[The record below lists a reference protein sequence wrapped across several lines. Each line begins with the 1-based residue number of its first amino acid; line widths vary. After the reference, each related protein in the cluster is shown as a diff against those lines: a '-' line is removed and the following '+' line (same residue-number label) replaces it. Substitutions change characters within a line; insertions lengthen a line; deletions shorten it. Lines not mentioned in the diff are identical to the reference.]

1 MTTAKDLLLAAGWKE
16 WDSLISGWFCK
27 QFDDGKHLE
36 RFIHEKPD
44 DNLTDMLIRELSES
58 QVEVFEDEL
67 CTIVGSAKLMCTYGA
82 SLLRATP
89 EQKAQALMETYKEEK

>member
-1 MTTAKDLLLAAGWKE
+1 MTTAKDLLLAAGWEE
-16 WDSLISGWFCK
+16 WDAEHCWFGK

-36 RFIHEKPD
+36 RFIYEKPD

>member
-1 MTTAKDLLLAAGWKE
+1 MTTAKDLLLAAGWKLE
-16 WDSLISGWFCK
+16 KIEYYIYGMKKDERVLFLSSGEV
-27 QFDDGKHLE
+27 L
-36 RFIHEKPD
+36 PD
-44 DNLTDMLIRELSES
+44 DNLCDMLIRELSES

-89 EQKAQALMETYKEEK
+89 EQKAMALMEAYKEKP